1 MQITGTHDHSI
12 HLMTAEM
19 GGPGG
24 PAYNYVCFRDQTGE
38 DKVLMYGLA
47 IERRHSVVKA
57 LRGVMVPPAE
67 HNLPVDHF
75 DMVGDCVLFKGDVKI
90 YLHKMAMAVDAL
102 HFINAQNLNYRPE
115 DTNGDSPNSVAHSL
129 VNAMDCEF
137 PEEASHF
144 WAPGHERIL
153 LPKNWRSV
161 YA

>member
-1 MQITGTHDHSI
+1 MLHKNSQDHTI
-12 HLMTAEM
+12 HLMTAEI

-24 PAYNYVCFRDQTGE
+24 PAHNFIAFRDPDGH
-38 DKVLMYGLA
+38 DKVLMYGLS
-47 IERRHSVVKA
+47 IVRQNSSIKA
-57 LRGVMVPPAE
+57 LRGVMVPPYE
-67 HNLPVDHF
+67 QGLPFEDF
-75 DMVGDCVLFKGDVKI
+75 TMIGDSLLFKGDVKI

-115 DTNGDSPNSVAHSL
+115 DTNGDSPNSIAHSL

-137 PEEASHF
+137 PEEATHF